1 MIQTNPAI
9 NGTNLRFNGTYL
21 GVHIKS
27 EYDFGDFVSVGKEI
41 HLYLVE
47 GQEYEPGRTGNRAKS
62 VKSDKN
68 KVG

>member
-47 GQEYEPGRTGNRAKS
+47 EPGVRAW
-62 VKSDKN
+62 KN
-68 KVG
+68 GKPCKVSQKRQK